1 MMRKQFD
8 AQLEELHNELILMGS
23 LIEEAIAGAVRA
35 LVKQDKEMARSVI
48 AFDSRIDAKEKE
60 IEALCLRIIL
70 QRHPVAGDLRTISSA
85 LKIIT
90 DMERIGDQAADI
102 SEIALH
108 LAGSPYIKKLERI
121 SMMADRT
128 ARMVT
133 GAVDAFVKR
142 DLAKVQEVVETDD
155 VVDRLFTA
163 VKDDLVVLI
172 AEDISHG
179 SQAMDLLM
187 VAKYFERIG
196 DHAENIAE
204 WVEYAITGTHRRN
217 LLG

>member
-90 DMERIGDQAADI
+90 DMERI
-102 SEIALH
+102 
-108 LAGSPYIKKLERI
+108 
-121 SMMADRT
+121 DR
-128 ARMVT
+128 
-133 GAVDAFVKR
+133 KS
-142 DLAKVQEVVETDD
+142 VV
-155 VVDRLFTA
+155 
-163 VKDDLVVLI
+163 
-172 AEDISHG
+172 
-179 SQAMDLLM
+179 
-187 VAKYFERIG
+187 
-196 DHAENIAE
+196 
-204 WVEYAITGTHRRN
+204 
-217 LLG
+217 